1 MNILQG
7 TNQSTPIHTT
17 PSVGRSNEKERNT
30 TPFYTLSTF
39 HHLWNSIYASRF
51 DSYSHTR
58 RVIVTENYL
67 NRCVQLPHGTAT
79 ELLVAFRLNF
89 LGAENTNTTILF
101 TDNEGEI
108 LEPLTRHS
116 VPLSSKRE
124 EWISMN
130 YPIPID
136 MILGLNIGLLLKGE
150 SIGKLEL
157 ECLFVRISDI
167 PHEIATCAW
176 ALVDSNGALAWYGDW
191 RKKVGTPL
199 FSRSSLLTKLPP
211 LFPSASADPEA
222 TPFTLPVKFLP
233 PISFLLSSTKHP
245 QWNHPDTM
253 LQIQSLEQLLDPPIL
268 TCEGGN
274 RTQV

>member
-1 MNILQG
+1 MTFLQ
-7 TNQSTPIHTT
+7 Q
-17 PSVGRSNEKERNT
+17 

-58 RVIVTENYL
+58 RVILTENYL
-67 NRCVQLPHGTAT
+67 NRCVQLPHGTAG

-124 EWISMN
+124 EWVSMN

-136 MILGLNIGLLLKGE
+136 MILGLNIGLLMKGE
-150 SIGKLEL
+150 SIGKLEM
-157 ECLFVRISDI
+157 ECLFVRVSDI
-167 PHEIATCAW
+167 PSEIATSAW
-176 ALVDSNGALAWYGDW
+176 ALVDSCGSLVSYGDW
-191 RKKVGTPL
+191 RKQVGTPF
-199 FSRSSLLTKLPP
+199 FSRSSLLTKDPP
-211 LFPSASADPEA
+211 LFPRACTVPPASTDEQA

-245 QWNHPDTM
+245 QWNHPEKV
-253 LQIQSLEQLLDPPIL
+253 LHVQSFEQLLDPPIL
-268 TCEGGN
+268 T
-274 RTQV
+274 RSDSTQV